1 MTDGSLPPPPESL
14 NMAQPPPMP
23 AYQPLMGKEVV
34 VAVTGSVAAYKA
46 ALLVRLLIKAG
57 AEVQVI
63 MTRSAKAFVGPA
75 TFSGLTGNPVIGDMF
90 DPGIGGELH
99 VDIAHESDA
108 IVVMPATADS
118 LARFA
123 QGRTDDT
130 LTATVLCAT
139 CPVLAVPAM
148 HPSMWAHPATQ
159 RNVAALEDDGRI
171 GLVGPV
177 QGEVA
182 SGDKGVG
189 RMAEPEAVLAAV
201 VACLSPQDL
210 IGSRIVVTAGPTAED
225 LDPVRFITNR
235 SSGRMG
241 YAVAE
246 RAAARGATVEL
257 IAGPTSLN
265 TPPGV
270 LRIEV
275 RSALEMQAALEKH
288 LTIDGETADAL
299 VMAAAVGDYRP
310 ASAHEQK
317 QKRQDG
323 PASLALEPNPDLI
336 SEIGKSRDG
345 GRPVLVGFAVETLT
359 GDELVEEARRK
370 LRKKSVDMVV
380 ANHARDS
387 FGRETNIACI
397 VEESRVDFMP
407 ELPKPEVADRILN
420 WVSNKLASD
429 R

>member
-1 MTDGSLPPPPESL
+1 MTDGSMPPEPPSVPSPPPAPT
-14 NMAQPPPMP
+14 
-23 AYQPLMGKEVV
+23 YQPLMGKEIV

-57 AEVQVI
+57 AEVQVM
-63 MTRSAKAFVGPA
+63 MTRSAKAFVGTA
-75 TFSGLTGNPVIGDMF
+75 TFSGLTGNSVVSDMF
-90 DPGIGGELH
+90 DDGVGGELH

-108 IVVMPATADS
+108 IVVVPATADI

-123 QGRTDDT
+123 QGRADDT
-130 LTATVLCAT
+130 VTATVLCAT
-139 CPVLAVPAM
+139 CPMLAAPAM
-148 HPSMWAHPATQ
+148 HPSMWSHAATQ
-159 RNVAALEDDGRI
+159 RNIATIEDDGRI

-177 QGEVA
+177 RGEVA
-182 SGDKGVG
+182 SGDTGLG
-189 RMAEPEAVLAAV
+189 RMAEPEAILAAV
-201 VACLSPQDL
+201 IACLSPQDL

-241 YAVAE
+241 FAIAE

-257 IAGPTSLN
+257 IAGPVALD
-265 TPPGV
+265 TPAGV
-270 LRIEV
+270 RRIDV
-275 RSALEMQAALEKH
+275 RSALEMQKALETH
-288 LTIDGETADAL
+288 LVIDGESADAL
-299 VMAAAVGDYRP
+299 IMAAAVGDYRP
-310 ASAHEQK
+310 ASAHNGK
-317 QKRQDG
+317 QKRGDG
-323 PASLALEPNPDLI
+323 PIDLALEANPDLI
-336 SEIGKSRDG
+336 AEVGKSRTG
-345 GRPVLVGFAVETLT
+345 GRPVLVGFAVETLM

-370 LRKKSVDMVV
+370 LRAKGVDMVV

-407 ELPKPEVADRILN
+407 ELPKQEVADRILN
-420 WVSNKLASD
+420 WVTNKLASD

>member
-1 MTDGSLPPPPESL
+1 MTDGSTLSEPPRV
-14 NMAQPPPMP
+14 AAPPPMP
-23 AYQPLMGKEVV
+23 AYQPLLGKDIV

-57 AEVQVI
+57 AEVQVM
-63 MTRSAKAFVGPA
+63 MTRSAKAFVGAA
-75 TFSGLTGNPVIGDMF
+75 TFAGITGNPVASDMF
-90 DPGIGGELH
+90 DPGVGGELH
-99 VDIAHESDA
+99 VDLAHESDA
-108 IVVMPATADS
+108 IVVMPATADI

-123 QGRTDDT
+123 QGRADDT
-130 LTATVLCAT
+130 VAATVLCAT

-182 SGDKGVG
+182 SGDTGMG
-189 RMAEPEAVLAAV
+189 RMAEPEAVMAAV

-210 IGSRIVVTAGPTAED
+210 IGARIVVTAGPTAED

-241 YAVAE
+241 FAIAE

-257 IAGPTSLN
+257 VAGPTSLD
-265 TPPGV
+265 TPAGV
-270 LRIEV
+270 RRIDV
-275 RSALEMQAALEKH
+275 RSALEMRAALEQV
-288 LTIDGETADAL
+288 LTLDGETADAL

-310 ASAHEQK
+310 AAAHQEK
-317 QKRQDG
+317 QKRSDG
-323 PASLALEPNPDLI
+323 AATLALEANPDLI
-336 SEIGKSRDG
+336 AEIGNSRTG
-345 GRPVLVGFAVETLT
+345 ATPILVGFAVETLT
-359 GDELVEEARRK
+359 GEELIEEARRK
-370 LRKKSVDMVV
+370 LRRKGVDMVV

-387 FGRETNIACI
+387 FGRETNIACM
-397 VEESRVDFMP
+397 VEGHRVDFMP
-407 ELPKPEVADRILN
+407 ELPKQEVADRILS
-420 WVSNKLASD
+420 WVANKLASD